1 MKTWMKI
8 LLGLFIVG
16 IISAFLVYKYIY
28 NKQHPD
34 YENIAPSVTLGTQD
48 FYTAFKNNKV
58 AASQLYN
65 GKVIAL
71 TGKLNKIESVD
82 TMVTAVFVF
91 NQGMFGDEGIRCTM
105 LKKYNDAARKLQ
117 PDGEVK
123 IKGYC
128 TGFNDTD
135 VILDKCSII
144 NQ

>member
-1 MKTWMKI
+1 MKNWVKV

-16 IISAFLVYKYIY
+16 LIAAFLVFKFVY

-34 YENIAPSVTLGTQD
+34 YEKMEPAFSLSTQEL
-48 FYTAFKNNKV
+48 YTAFTGNKTV
-58 AASQLYN
+58 ASAKYN
-65 GKVIAL
+65 GMVVAL
-71 TGKLNKIESVD
+71 NGKLSKVEVVD

-91 NQGMFGDEGIRCTM
+91 KQGMFGDEGIRCTM
-105 LKKYNDAARKLQ
+105 LKKFNDAAKKLQ
-117 PDGEVK
+117 PDGDVK

-135 VILDKCSII
+135 IIFEKCSIV